1 MQVRYPEFDL
11 SDSVP
16 HWGDNVEACT
26 VINAGGIIPPPIER
40 YLIKLMREVRE
51 LLDPVADATLI
62 REVDIF
68 CKQEAQ
74 HYRMHDDY
82 LEMLVRGGYPRI
94 REFEAGFEADLE
106 EFRTTRDLQWNLAY
120 GEGFESS
127 GPAMAE
133 AWLDG
138 HVGSLCGDHGSV
150 PMQLWMWHLA
160 EEFEHRTVVHDVLHR
175 LYGPERSFELRTT
188 VGAFARGHYGEH
200 AARAAAYLYEVDRA
214 AMTEQEIATSIERE
228 ADTWLAYGALF
239 GDRLNWIHEP
249 DYSPVKVPAP
259 ADYATVL
266 AAYSCG

>member
-40 YLIKLMREVRE
+40 YLIKLMRQVKE
-51 LLDPVADATLI
+51 LLDPVKDAQLL
-62 REVDIF
+62 RDVDVF

-74 HYRMHDDY
+74 HYKLHDDY
-82 LEMLVRGGYPRI
+82 LAMLERGGYPRI
-94 REFEAGFEADLE
+94 REYEAAFEADLE
-106 EFRTTRDLQWNLAY
+106 EFRTTRDLEWNLGY

-127 GPAMAE
+127 GPAMAS

-138 HVGSLCGDHGSV
+138 HVKALCGDHGSV

-175 LYGPERSFELRTT
+175 LYGPERSFELRKT
-188 VGAFARGHYGEH
+188 VGTFARSHYGDH

-214 AMTEQEIATSIERE
+214 TMTDREIAASIERE
-228 ADTWLAYGALF
+228 GETWLAYGTLF
-239 GDRLNWIHEP
+239 ADKLNWILES
-249 DYSPVKVPAP
+249 DYNPLNVDAP
-259 ADYATVL
+259 AGYGTVL
-266 AAYSCG
+266 AAYS